1 MIPLS
6 RTNLDPTQLTAL
18 ASLEILDLSHN
29 KIATLPSKPDQLINL
44 KVFHARR
51 NCSYGSK
58 DLIKVFCLSRNRL
71 TSIPSYI
78 VQFHCLEVFQVDR
91 NPIEWPPSSIVDAE
105 EKKASVQAMK
115 DWVHGL
121 KEWIETHPEPKSLD
135 ELSYFDLNRQ
145 EYVSSFGARNMTRL
159 LIQILAISNQ

>member
-1 MIPLS
+1 M
-6 RTNLDPTQLTAL
+6 
-18 ASLEILDLSHN
+18 
-29 KIATLPSKPDQLINL
+29 
-44 KVFHARR
+44 
-51 NCSYGSK
+51 
-58 DLIKVFCLSRNRL
+58 
-71 TSIPSYI
+71 
-78 VQFHCLEVFQVDR
+78 DR